1 MKNILVT
8 GGSGFIGSYLV
19 RNLISKGF
27 NVLNIDKLSPVSQ
40 KLIIKNKKYK
50 FLKNDLRDT
59 KKLKKIILNLKPS
72 FIINC
77 YAESHVDRSI
87 LNPNYFIENNIIG
100 TANILEIIKNTNIR
114 FLQVSTDEV
123 FGSLD
128 QKEKKFV
135 EKSSYDPRS
144 PYSASKAACDHL
156 VRSFGET
163 YGINYVITN
172 CSNNYGPFQ
181 FPEKLIPVIIKNCI
195 LKKPI
200 PIYGNGKNIR
210 DWIFV
215 EDHVRGII
223 KVLFYGKKSNTYLI
237 GSNNEISNIDLA
249 KMICQIYDKIIVNQ
263 NSKKLIKF
271 VKDRKGH
278 DFRYAINS
286 NKIRNELKWKPE
298 VLFRDGLKETIK
310 FYSKNFHK
318 LYKIFP
324 Y

>member
-1 MKNILVT
+1 M
-8 GGSGFIGSYLV
+8 
-19 RNLISKGF
+19 
-27 NVLNIDKLSPVSQ
+27 
-40 KLIIKNKKYK
+40 
-50 FLKNDLRDT
+50 
-59 KKLKKIILNLKPS
+59 
-72 FIINC
+72 
-77 YAESHVDRSI
+77 
-87 LNPNYFIENNIIG
+87 
-100 TANILEIIKNTNIR
+100 
-114 FLQVSTDEV
+114 
-123 FGSLD
+123 
-128 QKEKKFV
+128 
-135 EKSSYDPRS
+135 
-144 PYSASKAACDHL
+144 

-181 FPEKLIPVIIKNCI
+181 FPEKLVPVIIKNCI
-195 LKKPI
+195 LKKSI

-249 KMICQIYDKIIVNQ
+249 KMICEIYDKIIINQ

-286 NKIRNELKWKPE
+286 KKIRKELKWKPQ
-298 VLFRDGLKETIK
+298 VLFKDGLKDTIK

-318 LYKIFP
+318 LDKIFP